1 MESIANAGSWDTLDP
16 KLLDD
21 TLQALSLLGYNQMT
35 PVQASTI
42 PLFLKSK
49 DVIVEAV
56 TGSGKTLAF
65 LIPIIEMIKR
75 RENKL
80 GKNKIGAIVIS
91 PTRELAKQIHDV
103 CIQLLEA
110 MGNLNEETV
119 NNENEKDKEDK
130 EIIKDNNEDKMEE
143 DKLVITTQLFI
154 GGNSVQEDIQKFQK
168 FGGNIIIGTPGRLED
183 LLKRH
188 VIFNTNDLEAL
199 ILDEADRLLDMGFEK
214 SLRNIILNLPKQR
227 RTGLFSATMSDALT
241 DLIKAGLRN
250 PVRVMV
256 KVEDIS
262 TKDIQRTPQ
271 SLDICYLICEN
282 NEKIAQFCHILKNE
296 PDKKF
301 IVYFATCSCVD
312 YYFKAL
318 SVLPFFSENYSL
330 FSLHGKMDPKRRENV
345 YKNFISAIGSSILLC
360 TDVAARGLDI
370 PDVDWVVQIDPPQDP
385 KCFAHRCGRTARLG
399 KEGKAIVFLTPKEDT
414 YVEFLKI
421 RKIPMKEI
429 AKYEDEEIKENV
441 KKSTIINSKLINE
454 QLLKNN
460 SKDREL
466 YEKSVK
472 AFVSWVRAY
481 NEHQVSYIF
490 RFKNVDVAS
499 VAEAYG
505 LIRLPRMPEL
515 KNRKIEY
522 KGLDIDPETIKYK
535 DKNREKQRQARLQKE
550 KEGKLNNKGKK
561 GKKGKNEAW
570 SQKKQLKER
579 RLERREK
586 RERKRDAKT
595 RNMIMA
601 MKKEEEIKKEA
612 EKRKREM
619 EDEWNEL
626 REEAK
631 LLKKRKT

>member
-1 MESIANAGSWDTLDP
+1 MESIANAGTWDSLNP

-21 TLQALSLLGYNQMT
+21 TLQALSLLGYTQMT

-42 PLFLKSK
+42 PAFLNSK

-75 RENKL
+75 REIKL
-80 GKNKIGAIVIS
+80 GKKKIGAIIIS

-103 CIQLLEA
+103 CVQLLEA
-110 MGNLNEETV
+110 MGHLSETKEEENEEGKMA
-119 NNENEKDKEDK
+119 EKEEDIEDEDDISEKDKL
-130 EIIKDNNEDKMEE
+130 I
-143 DKLVITTQLFI
+143 ITTQLFI

-318 SVLPFFSENYSL
+318 GALPLFKDYSL

-399 KEGKAIVFLTPKEDT
+399 KEGKAVVFLTPKEDT

-429 AKYEDEEIKENV
+429 DKYQDEEIKENI
-441 KKSTIINSKLINE
+441 KKTSIINSKLINE

-466 YEKSVK
+466 YEKSIK

-490 RFKNVDVAS
+490 RFKNVDVAL

-505 LIRLPRMPEL
+505 LLRLPRMPEL
-515 KNRKIEY
+515 KNKNIEY

-535 DKNREKQRQARLQKE
+535 DKNREKQRQIRLQKE
-550 KEGKLNNKGKK
+550 KEEKLNNKSKKSKK
-561 GKKGKNEAW
+561 GGKNEAW

-595 RNMIMA
+595 RNMVLA
-601 MKKEEEIKKEA
+601 MQKEEEMKREA

-619 EDEWNEL
+619 AEEWDEL

-631 LLKKRKT
+631 LLKKKKN

>member
-1 MESIANAGSWDTLDP
+1 MESIANAGTWDSLNP
-16 KLLDD
+16 KLMDD
-21 TLQALSLLGYNQMT
+21 TLQALSLLGYTQMT

-42 PLFLKSK
+42 PLFLNSK

-65 LIPIIEMIKR
+65 LIPIIEMIKKS
-75 RENKL
+75 EIKL
-80 GKNKIGAIVIS
+80 SKKKIEAIIIS
-91 PTRELAKQIHDV
+91 PTRELAKQIYDV
-103 CIQLLEA
+103 CTHLLEA
-110 MGNLNEETV
+110 MGCMDETTEKVEEIEGLELDDQNKI
-119 NNENEKDKEDK
+119 NNKF
-130 EIIKDNNEDKMEE
+130 
-143 DKLVITTQLFI
+143 VITTQLFI

-188 VIFNTNDLEAL
+188 VIFNTNDLEVL

-214 SLRNIILNLPKQR
+214 SLRNIFLNLPKQR

-250 PVRVMV
+250 PVRIMV

-271 SLDICYLICEN
+271 SLDICYLICKN

-318 SVLPFFSENYSL
+318 NSLPLFENYSL

-370 PDVDWVVQIDPPQDP
+370 PDVDWVIQIDPPQDP

-399 KEGKAIVFLTPKEDT
+399 KKGKAVVFLTPKEDT
-414 YVEFLKI
+414 YVDFLKI

-429 AKYEDEEIKENV
+429 KKYEDEDFESTENE
-441 KKSTIINSKLINE
+441 KTSIINSKLINE
-454 QLLKNN
+454 QLLDKN

-481 NEHQVSYIF
+481 NEHQVSFIF
-490 RFKNVDVAS
+490 RFKNVDIAL

-505 LIRLPRMPEL
+505 LLRLPRMPEL
-515 KNRKIEY
+515 KNKKIEY
-522 KGLDIDPETIKYK
+522 KGLNIDVSI
-535 DKNREKQRQARLQKE
+535 
-550 KEGKLNNKGKK
+550 
-561 GKKGKNEAW
+561 
-570 SQKKQLKER
+570 
-579 RLERREK
+579 
-586 RERKRDAKT
+586 
-595 RNMIMA
+595 
-601 MKKEEEIKKEA
+601 
-612 EKRKREM
+612 
-619 EDEWNEL
+619 
-626 REEAK
+626 
-631 LLKKRKT
+631 